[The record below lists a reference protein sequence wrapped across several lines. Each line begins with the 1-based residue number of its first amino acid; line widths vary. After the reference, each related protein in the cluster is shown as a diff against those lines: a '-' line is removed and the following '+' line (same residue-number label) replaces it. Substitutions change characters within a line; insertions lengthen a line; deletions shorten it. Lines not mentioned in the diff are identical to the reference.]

1 MLTETESH
9 LYLYNFAPILQL
21 WAGICLLFFYEKLL
35 LANNPFEKSK
45 QKCVKK
51 IYDAYGRIRR
61 MAMTR
66 FQSYFIDSE
75 TDEIKIPP
83 QLQPLK
89 NPNSDKK
96 LDKYWM
102 GFRRYVYN
110 TAIVSFFY
118 AVIVMCVAAAEKY
131 DYLVVNNYYKVLLI
145 TNSMVVLHFL
155 IISITYKSRFSQ
167 CVWTHVCFLL
177 SVFAYIHIHMWLR
190 NYVYMEYDIKPW
202 CSIGNGTVVIWTL
215 ASCLIGMIFILVNIS
230 LARIHTWIKSRA
242 ANRIDRKFTH
252 MLELPV
258 SWETFKRYHPLVF
271 LSVINKISKNINR
284 LNADEGSMKILANRI
299 ISFVLLLVFCND
311 SEDDVSKKGT
321 KNKSF
326 GSYHNSIY
334 KMTDK
339 ITVNKMIESMEILR
353 KTYYRFVEIEQV
365 ETEETEAGTD
375 DSDNAVEE
383 DCPTIVCPHCN
394 EAIKISMVE

>member
-131 DYLVVNNYYKVLLI
+131 DYLVVNNYYKVLLV

-242 ANRIDRKFTH
+242 ANR
-252 MLELPV
+252 
-258 SWETFKRYHPLVF
+258 
-271 LSVINKISKNINR
+271 NK
-284 LNADEGSMKILANRI
+284 
-299 ISFVLLLVFCND
+299 
-311 SEDDVSKKGT
+311 
-321 KNKSF
+321 
-326 GSYHNSIY
+326 
-334 KMTDK
+334 
-339 ITVNKMIESMEILR
+339 
-353 KTYYRFVEIEQV
+353 
-365 ETEETEAGTD
+365 
-375 DSDNAVEE
+375 
-383 DCPTIVCPHCN
+383 
-394 EAIKISMVE
+394 